1 MEKNLTKTKQQQYFF
16 GDTPVTVHF
25 VKGETITD
33 RATKKKDDRDDAKK
47 NDERDETFVFYIF
60 RLSFHEMRGNIYP
73 CSLYI
78 K

>member
-33 RATKKKDDRDDAKK
+33 RATKKMMETMQKK
-47 NDERDETFVFYIF
+47 KLAEERNEKFVFYISSVIL
-60 RLSFHEMRGNIYP
+60 RIAWQYLSVFTVY
-73 CSLYI
+73 
-78 K
+78 

>member
-47 NDERDETFVFYIF
+47 KRRKRRDICV
-60 RLSFHEMRGNIYP
+60 
-73 CSLYI
+73 LYI
-78 K
+78 SSVIPRNAWQYLSVFTVY

>member
-33 RATKKKDDRDDAKK
+33 RATKNMMETMQKKKLAE
-47 NDERDETFVFYIF
+47 ERNEKFVFYISSVIL
-60 RLSFHEMRGNIYP
+60 RIAWQYLSVFTVY
-73 CSLYI
+73 
-78 K
+78 

>member
-1 MEKNLTKTKQQQYFF
+1 MQ
-16 GDTPVTVHF
+16 
-25 VKGETITD
+25 
-33 RATKKKDDRDDAKK
+33 KK

>member
-33 RATKKKDDRDDAKK
+33 SATKKMMETMQKK
-47 NDERDETFVFYIF
+47 NSPKKETRNLCFIF
-60 RLSFHEMRGNIYP
+60 RLSFYELRGNIYP